1 MSRQLFFTMNILC
14 KTKNGLWPEHGATG
28 PLRQEMKDRRL
39 AYQALM
45 SKTELLT
52 HVEVDLDNQQLTF
65 IKNGTVIVNTNIVT
79 GMVGS
84 HRTPIGLYEAHNKQT
99 NCTLTGA
106 DYEVFVKY
114 WVSVIGDSIGLHDAS
129 WRSVFGGD
137 QYIFNG
143 SHGCIN
149 IPEAAM
155 VKIFNNIEDGTPV
168 LIFGQNKW
176 YQPGSADSPATK
188 NPLRGTTAGK

>member
-1 MSRQLFFTMNILC
+1 MNEKQKLFTRHSIGTRIAALFMLLILVI
-14 KTKNGLWPEHGATG
+14 TG
-28 PLRQEMKDRRL
+28 VMT
-39 AYQALM
+39 Y
-45 SKTELLT
+45 
-52 HVEVDLDNQQLTF
+52 V
-65 IKNGTVIVNTNIVT
+65 
-79 GMVGS
+79 
-84 HRTPIGLYEAHNKQT
+84 
-99 NCTLTGA
+99 
-106 DYEVFVKY
+106 
-114 WVSVIGDSIGLHDAS
+114 SIGLHDAS

-188 NPLRGTTAGK
+188 NPLRGTTARQ

>member
-1 MSRQLFFTMNILC
+1 M
-14 KTKNGLWPEHGATG
+14 
-28 PLRQEMKDRRL
+28 
-39 AYQALM
+39 
-45 SKTELLT
+45 
-52 HVEVDLDNQQLTF
+52 
-65 IKNGTVIVNTNIVT
+65 IVNTNIVT

-155 VKIFNNIEDGTPV
+155 VKIFNNIEDGAPV

-188 NPLRGTTAGK
+188 NPLRGTTAGT

>member
-1 MSRQLFFTMNILC
+1 MTYI
-14 KTKNGLWPEHGATG
+14 
-28 PLRQEMKDRRL
+28 KDGRL
-39 AYQALM
+39 
-45 SKTELLT
+45 
-52 HVEVDLDNQQLTF
+52 V
-65 IKNGTVIVNTNIVT
+65 VNTNIVT
-79 GMVGS
+79 GALNG
-84 HRTPIGLYEAHNKQT
+84 HQTPTGLYEAHGKEHDVW
-99 NCTLTGA
+99 LKGD
-106 DYEVFVKY
+106 DYLVFVKY
-114 WVSVIGDSIGLHDAS
+114 WVSVVGDLIGLHDAS

-176 YQPGSADSPATK
+176 YQPDSADSPATK
-188 NPLRGTTAGK
+188 NPLRGTTAGQ